1 MANNPCAVLGARRSS
16 STPNELIVR
25 SISAQELMSS
35 NILYDPSIW
44 GPYFSNLNSNN
55 NYRHHGTINTQAPNP
70 HHDLHNFNKY
80 QSPTSIYHPI
90 PPFNEINNNN
100 NNSSSSNNNN
110 NSGIIS
116 TSYQVEKV
124 KEYDGRIHSLP
135 NDKIGHYTCPK
146 CMQEFDKSQ
155 SFAAHVRA
163 THYKNESAVEKNK
176 RIMAKNKRKRLPSI
190 SSSRARGTKGKKS
203 VPRFGTV
210 ENQPLAIK
218 DEQVEEVGLQDNV
231 TPLLPP
237 PGNEAEDNFETNE
250 EK

>member
-1 MANNPCAVLGARRSS
+1 MANNPCEVLGGRRSSS

-25 SISAQELMSS
+25 SVSAQELMSS

-44 GPYFSNLNSNN
+44 GRYFSNLNSNT
-55 NYRHHGTINTQAPNP
+55 NYRYQGSINTQAPNH
-70 HHDLHNFNKY
+70 HHDLHNLSNR

-90 PPFNEINNNN
+90 PSFNEIFNNS
-100 NNSSSSNNNN
+100 SSSSNNNN
-110 NSGIIS
+110 SGIIA
-116 TSYQVEKV
+116 TSDQVENG

-135 NDKIGHYTCPK
+135 NNKIGHYTCPR

-163 THYKNESAVEKNK
+163 KHYKNESMVEKNK
-176 RIMAKNKRKRLPSI
+176 RFVAKNKGKKLPSI
-190 SSSRARGTKGKKS
+190 SPSRARGTKGKKS
-203 VPRFGTV
+203 VPRFGAI
-210 ENQPLAIK
+210 EIQPFAIK
-218 DEQVEEVGLQDNV
+218 DEQVEEVDPQGNN
-231 TPLLPP
+231 TTILPP

>member
-1 MANNPCAVLGARRSS
+1 MANNPCGVLGARRSS

-44 GPYFSNLNSNN
+44 GRYFSNLNSNT
-55 NYRHHGTINTQAPNP
+55 NYRHQGTINTQAPNS
-70 HHDLHNFNKY
+70 HHDLHNLSKY
-80 QSPTSIYHPI
+80 QSPTSIYHHI

-100 NNSSSSNNNN
+100 
-110 NSGIIS
+110 SGIIS
-116 TSYQVEKV
+116 TSSQFENV

-135 NDKIGHYTCPK
+135 NNKIGHYTCPR
-146 CMQEFDKSQ
+146 CMQEFEKSQ

-163 THYKNESAVEKNK
+163 KHYKNESIVEKTK
-176 RIMAKNKRKRLPSI
+176 RFVAKYRRRKLPSI
-190 SSSRARGTKGKKS
+190 SASRARGTKGKKS
-203 VPRFGTV
+203 VPRIDTV

-218 DEQVEEVGLQDNV
+218 DEQVEEVALQDNII
-231 TPLLPP
+231 PLLPP